1 MRKSNMNSAK
11 RFTLIE
17 LLVVIAIIA
26 ILASM
31 LLPALQ
37 QARERAKSTMCINNE
52 KGIGAAFAFYLQ
64 DNGDF
69 LPLKDGGSR
78 WPVKVGKYFAQDIHR
93 WSSFGTAKR
102 IAHWKKT
109 LFICPADNHTLSQCE
124 IGDVRL
130 SIGYNAKFNAKD
142 KWFEYRFPIKTTFI
156 ARAGSHLLA
165 SEANPGT
172 LDNCRTNGH
181 STVDYGPKG
190 TLARHGNTYVNTLM
204 VAGNV
209 MPVPF
214 AKLSIESGMGTTLPW
229 NFTLSASPKS
239 F

>member
-1 MRKSNMNSAK
+1 MRKRSQNS
-11 RFTLIE
+11 RNNFTLIE

-52 KGIGAAFAFYLQ
+52 KGIGSAFAFYLQ

-69 LPLKDGGSR
+69 LPLKDGGYR
-78 WPVKVGKYFAQDIHR
+78 WPVKVGRYFAQDIVN
-93 WSSFGTAKR
+93 WSGFGEAKR

-109 LFICPADNHTLSQCE
+109 LFICPSDNHTLSECK

-130 SIGYNAKFNAKD
+130 SIGYNSKFNAKD
-142 KWFEYRFPIKTTFI
+142 KWFEYRFPIKSIFI

-165 SEANPGT
+165 SEVNPGT
-172 LDNCRTNGH
+172 PANCQTNGH
-181 STVDYGPKG
+181 SVVDYGPQG
-190 TLARHGNTYVNTLM
+190 TQARHAGVYVNTLM

-209 MPVPF
+209 TPVPF
-214 AKLSIESGMGTTLPW
+214 PKLSITSGMGNTLPW
-229 NFTLSASPKS
+229 NFTLCANPKS